1 VTGDS
6 IRILL
11 VDDHPV
17 YRDGLAKLL
26 SAFDDITVVAVAG
39 TGREAVERT
48 DELGPDV
55 VVMDLRMPDLDGVE
69 ATRQIV
75 NRHPTL
81 AVVVL
86 TMFDDDEL
94 LLAAI
99 RAGAR
104 GYVLKDADDTEI
116 ARVIRGIARGEA
128 IFGPGT
134 AERLLDTL
142 RQIPPPPSAER
153 DLPGL
158 TDRERDVLDGIARGW
173 TNHEIAAHLY
183 LSERTVRNYVS
194 AIFSK
199 LQVATR
205 GQAIVIAREAGL
217 GSSES
222 PERANLDP

>member
-1 VTGDS
+1 
-6 IRILL
+6 
-11 VDDHPV
+11 
-17 YRDGLAKLL
+17 
-26 SAFDDITVVAVAG
+26 VVAVAG

-217 GSSES
+217 GNSES